1 MKKQKKSDLALNW
14 LKNKNRTLASNNNFF
29 IFVSHLETIFS
40 IFLVRLMWLL
50 LMLMLPL
57 LLSFLF
63 YMIKNFVLK

>member
-1 MKKQKKSDLALNW
+1 MKKQKKTDLALNW